1 MLYQDIT
8 VVIASFYSSEKMFRC
23 IESIDHNIKIIIIE
37 NSNDYIL
44 KDQIISKFNNVEVI
58 LSEQNLGYGCA
69 NNLGLS
75 KVKTNYALI
84 INPDVVLK
92 EGAIKNFF
100 LTIKK
105 IPNFGIIAPVSKNE
119 KYQNFNLDL
128 DNDLKEVENVKGF
141 AMFFNMKN
149 FKDLEFFDSNFFLYF
164 EEIDLCKRLRSKNI
178 KIYID
183 PSIKVDHLGGSS
195 HNQIINIQMELSRN
209 WHWMWSTFYFYKK
222 HYGYT
227 SALFKILPKLFSSII
242 KFIFYLIIFNR
253 LKKNIYKY
261 RLLGIINSMLLKKS
275 SYRPNIQ
282 GS

>member
-119 KYQNFNLDL
+119 KYQNFNLGL

-227 SALFKILPKLFSSII
+227 SALIKILPKFFSSII
-242 KFIFYLIIFNR
+242 KFMFYLIIFNR

-261 RLLGIINSMLLKKS
+261 RLLGIVNSMLLKKS
-275 SYRPNIQ
+275 SYRPNIH

>member
-8 VVIASFYSSEKMFRC
+8 IVIASFHSAEKIFGC
-23 IESIDHNIKIIIIE
+23 INSIDQNVKIIVIE
-37 NSNDYIL
+37 NSNDHNL
-44 KDQIISKFNNVEVI
+44 KKKINSKFNNVEVI

-84 INPDVVLK
+84 MNPDVVLK
-92 EGAIKNFF
+92 EDAIKNFF

-119 KYQNFNLDL
+119 KYQNFNLAL
-128 DNDLKEVENVKGF
+128 DNNLKEVENVKGF

-164 EEIDLCKRLRSKNI
+164 EEIDLCKRLRKKNI

-183 PSIKVDHLGGSS
+183 PSIKTDHIGGAS
-195 HNQIINIQMELSRN
+195 HDKRINTQMELSRN

-227 SALFKILPKLFSSII
+227 SALIKILPKFFSSII
-242 KFIFYLIIFNR
+242 KFMFYLIISNKI
-253 LKKNIYKY
+253 KKNIYKY
-261 RLLGIINSMLLKKS
+261 RLLGIVNSMLLKKS
-275 SYRPNIQ
+275 SYRPNIH

>member
-8 VVIASFYSSEKMFRC
+8 VVIASFYSSEKIFRC

-119 KYQNFNLDL
+119 KYQNFNLGL